1 MHTLSGKIPEAIAR
15 ARDEHADT
23 VRRYFRPAGA
33 RHNPAAAPMS
43 KVVVPHP
50 IQVSLENVMKKS
62 ILFASLLMAFA
73 ALAGCTHPNDII
85 DDVAQAAAPTAQA

>member
-1 MHTLSGKIPEAIAR
+1 MGTTR
-15 ARDEHADT
+15 
-23 VRRYFRPAGA
+23 F
-33 RHNPAAAPMS
+33 AAPMP

-62 ILFASLLMAFA
+62 ILFASLLLAFA

-85 DDVAQAAAPTAQA
+85 DDVAQAAATTAQA